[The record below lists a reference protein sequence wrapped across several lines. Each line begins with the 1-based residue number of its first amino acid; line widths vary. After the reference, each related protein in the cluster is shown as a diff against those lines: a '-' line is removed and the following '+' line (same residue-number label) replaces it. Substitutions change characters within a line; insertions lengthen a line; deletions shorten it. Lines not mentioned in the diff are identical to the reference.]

1 MPKIDKLH
9 KKNFVEH
16 AHHSRCP
23 AYFRDDFFS
32 LEEGGRRREFYPD
45 LSSEKMHPEY
55 KFRFEKELKNDA
67 RYIQGTFMFLS
78 ESASDLYLICS
89 YYAEIGEPYY
99 VFFDAHYEEDGAF
112 DFLRGWVIWLPE
124 RKYV

>member
-9 KKNFVEH
+9 KKNFVEL
-16 AHHSRCP
+16 AHESRC
-23 AYFRDDFFS
+23 AAHFRADFFS
-32 LEEGGRRREFYPD
+32 LEESGTGREFYPD
-45 LSSEKMHPEY
+45 LSSERTHPEFV
-55 KFRFEKELKNDA
+55 FRNDP
-67 RYIQGTFMFLS
+67 RYIQGIFMYLS

-99 VFFDAHYEEDGAF
+99 VFFNDQEWEENSGNS
-112 DFLRGWVIWLPE
+112 GWVIWLPE

>member
-1 MPKIDKLH
+1 MKNPNKLH
-9 KKNFVEH
+9 KKHFVEL

-23 AYFRDDFFS
+23 AHFRLDFFS
-32 LEEGGRRREFYPD
+32 LEESGTGREFYPD
-45 LSSEKMHPEY
+45 LSSERMHPEC
-55 KFRFEKELKNDA
+55 KFQNDP

-78 ESASDLYLICS
+78 ESASDLYLMCS

-99 VFFDAHYEEDGAF
+99 VFFDAHNEEDGAF

-124 RKYV
+124 RKYG